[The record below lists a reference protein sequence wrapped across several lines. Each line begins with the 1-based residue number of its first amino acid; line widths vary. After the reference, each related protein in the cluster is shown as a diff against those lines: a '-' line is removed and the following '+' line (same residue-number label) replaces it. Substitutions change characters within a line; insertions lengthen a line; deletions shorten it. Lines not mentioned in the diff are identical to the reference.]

1 MNDEVG
7 DLFWA
12 VMESAACQS
21 MFICAARS
29 VINCDLSLVLLVVQ
43 NAFVSMYLI
52 NNFTTVLDLSSN
64 LSDLAGYT
72 HRYGGGRGSM
82 WSGRGSVWSGGATWS
97 GRGSVWNGKGS
108 MWGGRGSL
116 SLSLLSLPR
125 IGELLFALRQLD
137 AQAFQERQT
146 SQNNNEEEFS
156 DNSQESD
163 KSGSD
168 GDIGV
173 EVKHLSVAPP
183 GWEAPLLKGGTGL
196 LVDVVN
202 GEDGGLSS
210 GFNLRGE

>member
-1 MNDEVG
+1 
-7 DLFWA
+7 
-12 VMESAACQS
+12 
-21 MFICAARS
+21 
-29 VINCDLSLVLLVVQ
+29 
-43 NAFVSMYLI
+43 
-52 NNFTTVLDLSSN
+52 
-64 LSDLAGYT
+64 
-72 HRYGGGRGSM
+72 M
-82 WSGRGSVWSGGATWS
+82 WSGRGSVWSGGGNMEW
-97 GRGSVWNGKGS
+97 KGQCVE
-108 MWGGRGSL
+108 WEGQYVGWEGQL
-116 SLSLLSLPR
+116 VTLLLSLPR

>member
-82 WSGRGSVWSGGATWS
+82 WSGRGSVWSG
-97 GRGSVWNGKGS
+97 RGNMEWKG
-108 MWGGRGSL
+108 
-116 SLSLLSLPR
+116 
-125 IGELLFALRQLD
+125 Q
-137 AQAFQERQT
+137 
-146 SQNNNEEEFS
+146 
-156 DNSQESD
+156 
-163 KSGSD
+163 
-168 GDIGV
+168 GV
-173 EVKHLSVAPP
+173 EWEGQYV
-183 GWEAPLLKGGTGL
+183 GWEGQLVTLLTL
-196 LVDVVN
+196 LT
-202 GEDGGLSS
+202 
-210 GFNLRGE
+210 